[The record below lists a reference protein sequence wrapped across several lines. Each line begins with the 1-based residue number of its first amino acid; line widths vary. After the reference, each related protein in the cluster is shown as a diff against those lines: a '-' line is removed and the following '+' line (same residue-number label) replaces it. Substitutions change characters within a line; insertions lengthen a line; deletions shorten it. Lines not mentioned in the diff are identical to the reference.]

1 MAGITDATNL
11 AQKGIYKELQTVP
24 GGGDVGRELLDPPAR
39 ILSGRRRDNKNLEF
53 GIWNA

>member
-24 GGGDVGRELLDPPAR
+24 GGGT
-39 ILSGRRRDNKNLEF
+39 
-53 GIWNA
+53 W